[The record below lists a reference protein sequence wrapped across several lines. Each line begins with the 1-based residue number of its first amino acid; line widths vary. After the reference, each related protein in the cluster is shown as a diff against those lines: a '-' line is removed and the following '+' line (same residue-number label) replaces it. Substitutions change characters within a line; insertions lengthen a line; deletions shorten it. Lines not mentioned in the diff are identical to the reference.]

1 VFKIGLFAIL
11 VNAGVGYAADA
22 SAVLRG
28 EVRAQV
34 PSTALYYGDFAAEV
48 SVEGLEAA
56 VKDGFDGQAVDLR
69 TGDPGDDECEYA
81 VRSRRPVTIN
91 VRIYRTTPGTAGPM
105 KVVDRAYSAVLYA
118 SQAGM
123 KPCLPF
129 VPTSLGVLVG
139 EVLSVKDLGS
149 EDEYMPTRKVISTQQ
164 GPHGLQYGWDT
175 YTVLSFFPELRV
187 PMGESAFSMA
197 DVEVLLNLTVSEYGK
212 VNGRALMSESGTYY
226 HGFSALLPLN

>member
-1 VFKIGLFAIL
+1 MFKIGLLAIL

-28 EVRAQV
+28 EVRAKV
-34 PSTALYYGDFAAEV
+34 PSTAYDYGHFAAEV

-56 VKDGFDGQAVDLR
+56 VKGGFDGQVTELR

-91 VRIYRTTPGTAGPM
+91 VRIFQTTPGSSGPV
-105 KVVDRAYSAVLYA
+105 KVIDRAYSAVLYA

-123 KPCLPF
+123 EPCSPF

-139 EVLSVKDLGS
+139 EALSVKDLASG
-149 EDEYMPTRKVISTQQ
+149 DEYRPTQKVISMLQ
-164 GPHGLQYGWDT
+164 GPSGLQYGWDT
-175 YTVLSFFPELRV
+175 YTVLSFAPELRV
-187 PMGESAFSMA
+187 PMGESSFSMA
-197 DVEVLLNLTVSEYGK
+197 DVEVLLNLSVSEYGK
-212 VNGRALMSESGTYY
+212 VNGRSVMSESGSYY
-226 HGFSALLPLN
+226 HGFSALLPLK